1 MARSGTPRSNHWRY
15 VALLAAGI
23 AGTHC
28 QGTAPAEGP
37 ANPPGSTKTSLACEP
52 GDLTAEAL
60 RKAGLDPSGNSAVLA
75 NGRAITPAG
84 TRFATGNFPLGL
96 AVNADGTRAY
106 VTHNDDFGRAL
117 MVMDL
122 TAAAPGTGPSA
133 APAAALLQTIPLGS
147 TFRGVVL
154 AMGGAVLAVSGGS
167 AGVVWFFDVQPDG
180 TLAQPGTSVGV
191 SGYIADLTVSPD
203 GATVYAVAATNSNIY
218 VVDVATHTL
227 TATHPAGG
235 AYPYDLEVSR
245 DGATLWSSNLAA
257 STVTAIDIASGE
269 VQARIAVGKGP
280 EAMAL
285 STDGSRL
292 YVACSDDDR
301 VDVIDTA
308 SRALTTTFDLT
319 GDPAGL
325 RHGNVNGLALSPDGT
340 KLYVTAAG
348 MNRVDV
354 VDTATGA
361 TLGSI
366 PTGWYPT
373 EVRADA
379 KGLYLI
385 SSKGMGNPDPLVL
398 HSIPGF
404 LATLPWPDAATL
416 AGWTA
421 QVTANNQRTSAYFT
435 GDCRPEKVPVLSGP
449 DTSPIK
455 HVVLIVRENKTYDMI
470 LGDLK
475 DAQGTPIGD
484 GDPALVVF
492 PEHNTPNFHKLSR
505 EFTTMDNYYAN
516 AEVSLQGHEWTT
528 QAQCNDFMEKEYRDQ
543 LPIPGVDPA
552 LVPGGPTPMIFDLC
566 FAGGVSFRN
575 YGEFP
580 SFGLDMLDKYRDFY
594 DEKYPFWTQGVWD
607 VDKAAEVIREWE
619 LDIFPSFIFIGLP
632 NDHTYGTKAK
642 FPTPQTMVADN
653 DRGTAML
660 VEWLSK
666 SVHWPDTAVFI
677 IEDDPQGSGDHVEAH
692 RSLCT
697 VVSPWVRRNHITSVH
712 YDIPSVFRTIEMI
725 LGLKAMGKND
735 AYAVPMTD
743 IWVDGDVEKPDY
755 TPYESVPVDVPDAIN
770 GATAVMAAESEACGD
785 DVDGCEGLGNILWH
799 VMRGDIEPP
808 PYARGI
814 DR

>member
-1 MARSGTPRSNHWRY
+1 MARCKNPPFIGWWPA
-15 VALLAAGI
+15 ALLVAGL

-28 QGTAPAEGP
+28 DGSSAGGKPAT
-37 ANPPGSTKTSLACEP
+37 PPGSTGTPLACVPE
-52 GDLTAEAL
+52 DLSPEAL

-84 TRFATGNFPLGL
+84 TRFATGEFPLGL
-96 AVNADGTRAY
+96 VVNADGTRAY
-106 VTHNDDFGRAL
+106 VTHNDDYGRAL
-117 MVMDL
+117 MVLDL
-122 TAAAPGTGPSA
+122 TAAAPGIGPASA
-133 APAAALLQTIPLGS
+133 PPEALLQTIPLGS

-154 AMGGAVLAVSGGS
+154 ALGGTVLAVSGGS
-167 AGVVWFFDVQPDG
+167 AGVVWFFDVNPDG

-191 SGYIADLTVSPD
+191 SGYVADLAVSAD
-203 GATVYAVAATNSNIY
+203 GATVHAVATTNSKVFVI
-218 VVDVATHTL
+218 DAATRTL
-227 TATHPAGG
+227 TGTFAAGG
-235 AYPYDLEVSR
+235 AYPYDIEISR
-245 DGATLWSSNLAA
+245 DGATLWSSNTAA
-257 STVTAIDIASGE
+257 NTVTAIDIASGAIA
-269 VQARIAVGKGP
+269 ARIPVGKGP
-280 EAMAL
+280 QAMAL
-285 STDGSRL
+285 SPDGARL

-301 VDVIDTA
+301 VDVIDT
-308 SRALTTTFDLT
+308 TTRTLADTFDLT
-319 GDPAGL
+319 GDPDGL
-325 RHGNVNGLALSPDGT
+325 RHGNVNGLTLSPDGT
-340 KLYVTAAG
+340 RLYVTAAG

-354 VDTATGA
+354 VDTATGGTVGA
-361 TLGSI
+361 I

-379 KGLYLI
+379 KALYVA
-385 SSKGMGNPDPLVL
+385 SSKGMGNPNPRQLKT
-398 HSIPGF
+398 IPGF
-404 LATLPWPDAATL
+404 LAAISWPDAATL
-416 AGWTA
+416 ETWTA
-421 QVTANNQRTSAYFT
+421 QVTANNRRSSAYFT
-435 GDCRPEKVPVLSGP
+435 GDCRPEMVPVLSGP

-455 HVVLIVRENKTYDMI
+455 HVVLIVRENKTYDMV

-492 PEHNTPNFHKLSR
+492 GEKYTPNFHKLSR
-505 EFTTMDNYYAN
+505 EFTTLDNYYAN

-528 QAQCNDFMEKEYRDQ
+528 QSHCNDFMEKTHLDQ
-543 LPIPGVDPA
+543 LPIPGLDPS
-552 LVPGGPTPMIFDLC
+552 LESGGETPMIFDLC
-566 FAGGVSFRN
+566 FANGVSFRN

-594 DEKYPFWTQGVWD
+594 DHKYPFWTQGVWD

-632 NDHTYGTKAK
+632 NDHTYGTKVG

-660 VEWLSK
+660 IEWLSN

-697 VVSPWVRRNHITSVH
+697 IVSPWARRNHISSVH
-712 YDIPSVFRTIEMI
+712 YDIPSIFRTIEMI
-725 LGLKAMGKND
+725 LGLPAMGKND
-735 AYAVPMTD
+735 AYAPAMTD
-743 IWVDGDVEKPDY
+743 VWVDGEAVAPDY
-755 TPYESVPVDVPDAIN
+755 TPYESVVVDVPNAIN
-770 GATAVMAAESEACGD
+770 GVDAVMAAESALCGD
-785 DVDGCEGLGNILWH
+785 EVDGCEGLGRILWR
-799 VMRGDIEPP
+799 VMKGDVEPP